1 MRAKTNS
8 RLQTISIFLLGLFLT
23 ATFLVG
29 CGGGGGGSTPPG
41 GGVSLTG
48 TAAEGA
54 AIASA
59 TVTVKDKN
67 GTTKTGTT
75 GVNGKY
81 TIDVTGLTAPF
92 LLKIDLAGG
101 TALYSVGGEA
111 GVVNIHPFTN
121 LIIKTWYEV
130 QGKTMDAAFAD
141 PAGNPPPSSTE
152 IKVISVVVEEI
163 VQKWLVDK
171 GIDPANFDLISTPF
185 DANGSGFD
193 AVLDLSTIAAD
204 GTITITDGTTT
215 QTTAITPNT
224 TDGSATIATTTTS
237 GGNTSSSVS
246 TTVVPTSAAQQ
257 TALNGVGTAL
267 NQFATIVNS
276 KGAALANSDLISF
289 FDAGYLSDG
298 FGADIGAAHLASDL
312 RGATINTFTVD
323 RILSYD
329 DTNKV
334 VSIVGSVSITVD
346 GVTLNEKFTADDGF
360 SFKQQADGTWRLY
373 GNQRPASGGLQV
385 EMRTDVFPPCP
396 QTTISCGTF
405 GPRKSINIDVR
416 AEKGTISTVTISGG
430 GLFTNANVPKSG
442 TTDFEEIA
450 ATPTTTLTLEKDAFF
465 LSQDLTDFPPAGTV
479 FTFTVTPVSGPI
491 STFTVATVATTT
503 EPISLSTP
511 TGHTLADATL
521 DQPLTVTW
529 TRPTTF
535 AVESINLGGH
545 VSTSL
550 DPNAGFSCQVD
561 IDVAATASSGTI
573 TFPSTC
579 NNLPTAAATINVSA
593 NGPNGER
600 NIVLYFFGS

>member
-1 MRAKTNS
+1 MRFPRPFFAFVFLFTFV
-8 RLQTISIFLLGLFLT
+8 LQ
-23 ATFLVG
+23 A
-29 CGGGGGGSTPPG
+29 CGGGSSSTTTPTP
-41 GGVSLTG
+41 VNMSG
-48 TAAEGA
+48 TAATGA
-54 AIASA
+54 AVANA
-59 TVTVKDKN
+59 TITVKDAA
-67 GTTKTGTT
+67 GASKTATT
-75 GVNGKY
+75 GADGKY
-81 TIDVTGLTAPF
+81 TIDVAGMTAPF
-92 LLKIDLAGG
+92 LVKVDLPVG
-101 TALYSVGGEA
+101 TALYSVGGAA
-111 GVVNIHPFTN
+111 GVVNVHPFTN

-152 IKVISVVVEEI
+152 IKVIAIVVEEI

-185 DANGSGFD
+185 DANGTGFD
-193 AVLDLSTIAAD
+193 GVLDLSEIAAN
-204 GTITITDGTTT
+204 GTITINDGTTT
-215 QTTAITPNT
+215 QTTTITPNT
-224 TDGSATIATTTTS
+224 TDGSATVATTTTS

-257 TALNGVGTAL
+257 TALSGVGTAL

-276 KGAALANSDLISF
+276 KGAALADSDLSSL
-289 FDAGYLSDG
+289 FDPGYLSDG
-298 FGADIGAAHLASDL
+298 FGASIGAAHLASDL
-312 RGATINTFTVD
+312 RGAAVNSFTVD
-323 RILSYD
+323 RLLSYD

-360 SFKQQADGTWRLY
+360 SFKQQAGGTWLIY
-373 GNQRPASGGLQV
+373 GNQRPASGGLSV

-416 AEKGTISTVTISGG
+416 AAKGTISTVTISGG

-479 FTFTVTPVSGPI
+479 FTFTVTPVSGPV

-503 EPISLSTP
+503 EPISLTAP

-561 IDVAATASSGTI
+561 VDVAATASSGAI

-579 NNLPTAAATINVSA
+579 NNQPTAAATINVSA

-600 NIVLYFFGS
+600 NIVLYFFGN